1 MSDRDVISGLKAN
14 RNGNST
20 KTVGYASSCSCDNE
34 LGMHA
39 WCGSNV
45 KMNAAAPNGNMFV
58 IEESSVENELISDPI
73 SFVNGEKEHQTI
85 DLLIDEETSS
95 LSNDPDNSLRLG
107 GKRTLEEDEST
118 CINTS
123 ENDAS
128 SEKISLESFK
138 SLRRKI
144 FKLEQEVNKMK
155 KEFKDNSKKVPRE
168 HQVYLNPYNG
178 DVCDKVADLLG
189 INQMTLRSCHRKT
202 STATCR
208 NILKQKYSQLSS
220 GIKFSHIESS
230 IIDAIIKYTKIS
242 NPSDTTTENKIRRS
256 MSLYFSEKAYKAK
269 QGTGYQRKKMQ
280 KC

>member
-1 MSDRDVISGLKAN
+1 
-14 RNGNST
+14 NST

-95 LSNDPDNSLRLG
+95 LSNNPDNSLRLG

-155 KEFKDNSKKVPRE
+155 KEFKGKQCNS
-168 HQVYLNPYNG
+168 
-178 DVCDKVADLLG
+178 
-189 INQMTLRSCHRKT
+189 
-202 STATCR
+202 
-208 NILKQKYSQLSS
+208 
-220 GIKFSHIESS
+220 
-230 IIDAIIKYTKIS
+230 
-242 NPSDTTTENKIRRS
+242 
-256 MSLYFSEKAYKAK
+256 
-269 QGTGYQRKKMQ
+269 
-280 KC
+280 